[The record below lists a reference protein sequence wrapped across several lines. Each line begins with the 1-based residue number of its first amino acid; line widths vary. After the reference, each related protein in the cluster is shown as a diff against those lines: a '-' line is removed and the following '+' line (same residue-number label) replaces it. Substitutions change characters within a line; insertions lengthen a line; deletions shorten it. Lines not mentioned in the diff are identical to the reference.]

1 MVRVALVVEH
11 VVVRAVARDLVAVRR
26 LGHGLGHDGVPHGV
40 AARFALELLVVLLD
54 EEGAARL
61 VRAVH
66 CVECGWVEV
75 VLAGA
80 SSLVEAC
87 WVCFAFAWDAMW
99 AALGFSSIAG
109 RGGRWSEWILSA
121 P

>member
-1 MVRVALVVEH
+1 MIASMSGFRYQT
-11 VVVRAVARDLVAVRR
+11 
-26 LGHGLGHDGVPHGV
+26 LGRHGLGHDGVPHGV

-66 CVECGWVEV
+66 RVWWCGWVEV
-75 VLAGA
+75 WLAGA

-87 WVCFAFAWDAMW
+87 WVCFAFEWDDMQ
-99 AALGFSSIAG
+99 SSASSSPFPG
-109 RGGRWSEWILSA
+109 VPGAREAEWILAA